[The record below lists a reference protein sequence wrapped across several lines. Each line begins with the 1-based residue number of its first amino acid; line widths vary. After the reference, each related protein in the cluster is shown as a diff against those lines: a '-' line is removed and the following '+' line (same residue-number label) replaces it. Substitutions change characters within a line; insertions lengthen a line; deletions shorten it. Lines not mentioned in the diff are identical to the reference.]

1 MRTTTMSPHGAV
13 LDHGGESFVS
23 HAWHKVVG
31 FLSGVRKVH
40 ADRMLREELSELDT
54 KLLRDIGIAY
64 DEIPRVRARERF
76 TPKNWR

>member
-1 MRTTTMSPHGAV
+1 MRTTTMTSHGAV
-13 LDHGGESFVS
+13 LGQGSESFAS
-23 HAWHKVVG
+23 QAWSKLAAVFVG
-31 FLSGVRKVH
+31 IRKHH

-76 TPKNWR
+76 TPKTWR